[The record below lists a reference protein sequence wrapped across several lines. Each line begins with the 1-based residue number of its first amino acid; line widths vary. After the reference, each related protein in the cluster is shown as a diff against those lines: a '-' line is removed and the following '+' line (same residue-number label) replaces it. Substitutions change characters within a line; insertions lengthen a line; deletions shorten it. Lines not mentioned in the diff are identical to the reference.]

1 MATTPAELVA
11 TQRSY
16 VELMLRPDYR
26 RLVAKYSIVP
36 QSDDRSGS
44 ETIMR
49 NSVAAIL
56 VIVACM
62 SRYRAM
68 VAMSVKLAND
78 GTWEWVGDFLDVGGE
93 RIGVVKIPAPVVVVE
108 DNTVDV
114 QFHDDY
120 SAGEYFVILP
130 LAIASIWGA

>member
-1 MATTPAELVA
+1 VATSPAELVS

-16 VELMLRPDYR
+16 LELMRRPDYR

-36 QSDDRSGS
+36 PSDDRSGS
-44 ETIMR
+44 ETVMR
-49 NSVAAIL
+49 NSIASIL
-56 VIVACM
+56 VIVSCL
-62 SRYRAM
+62 SRYR
-68 VAMSVKLAND
+68 SVVLSNIKLAND
-78 GTWEWVGDFLDVGGE
+78 GTWEWVGEFLDVGGE

-108 DNTVDV
+108 GDTVDV

-130 LAIASIWGA
+130 LAIASIWGV